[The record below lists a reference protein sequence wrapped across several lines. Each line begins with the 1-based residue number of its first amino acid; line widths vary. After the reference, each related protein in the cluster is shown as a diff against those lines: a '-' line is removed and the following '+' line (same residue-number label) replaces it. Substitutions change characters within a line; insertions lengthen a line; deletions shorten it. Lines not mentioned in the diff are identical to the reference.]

1 MSENFTVKSK
11 KKNPPRT
18 GLKGKTEEF
27 KSSVAP
33 KEETIEVIAE
43 VPTIE
48 VVQKSNPPPVPP
60 PPVISPPGVTPPA
73 PPGET
78 TAEATG
84 GILLKQE
91 SNITVDSQDISAM
104 ERTET
109 VSKSQASFQS
119 L

>member
-1 MSENFTVKSK
+1 MSENFTVKS

-91 SNITVDSQDISAM
+91 SNITVESQDISAM

-109 VSKSQASFQS
+109 VSKSQASFQK
-119 L
+119 

>member
-1 MSENFTVKSK
+1 ME
-11 KKNPPRT
+11 
-18 GLKGKTEEF
+18 KGKTEEF

-33 KEETIEVIAE
+33 KEETIEVITE

-60 PPVISPPGVTPPA
+60 PPVISPPGGAPA
-73 PPGET
+73 PPPPPGEPP
-78 TAEATG
+78 AG

-109 VSKSQASFQS
+109 VSKSQARFHF
-119 L
+119 